1 MIVLDSRERD
11 LIAHLQSKHP
21 KFAFKV
27 ATLAVGDI
35 ELRDD
40 DGTPRLTLER
50 KTWADLEASIIDK
63 RWHEQGH
70 RLKQLGHRW
79 MYVLEG
85 RLGKP
90 RLHPNALRGAI
101 LNAQIRDGSQFI
113 VMKNLADTAKLC
125 TELHRRFH
133 STKKGTGLSAP
144 KLSVPEAGAEASAE
158 ASAEA
163 GVSKSK
169 RMRESDT
176 ILQRQLM
183 CIPKVSEPIARLLTD
198 TFITRDALRNAVNAD
213 LGAIAD
219 LKYNNR
225 RLGKIAE
232 HIKNNI

>member
-11 LIAHLQSKHP
+11 LIAHLQSKHS
-21 KFAFKV
+21 KFSFKV

-35 ELRDD
+35 ELRDE

-70 RLKQLGHRW
+70 RLKQLKHRS

-101 LNAQIRDGSQFI
+101 LNAQIRDNSHFI

-125 TELHRRFH
+125 TELHRRFN

-144 KLSVPEAGAEASAE
+144 KLS
-158 ASAEA
+158 A
-163 GVSKSK
+163 GVSDAAAAGESAVGISKLK

-198 TFITRDALRNAVNAD
+198 TFLTRDALRNAVIAD

-225 RLGKIAE
+225 RLGKIPE

>member
-1 MIVLDSRERD
+1 MIVVDSRERD

-21 KFAFKV
+21 NFAFKV

-144 KLSVPEAGAEASAE
+144 KLSVAGDGAD
-158 ASAEA
+158 
-163 GVSKSK
+163 GVVSKSK
-169 RMRESDT
+169 RMRECDT

-198 TFITRDALRNAVNAD
+198 TFLTRDALRNAVNAD